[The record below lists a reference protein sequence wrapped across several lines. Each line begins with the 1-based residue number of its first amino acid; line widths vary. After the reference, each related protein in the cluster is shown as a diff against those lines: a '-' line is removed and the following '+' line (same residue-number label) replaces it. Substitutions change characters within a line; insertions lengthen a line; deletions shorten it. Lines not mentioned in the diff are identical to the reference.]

1 MPSNKKPRN
10 EDELEEQLKKAHNAL
25 SELIKE
31 GKIKGVTARK
41 DKKATV

>member
-10 EDELEEQLKKAHNAL
+10 EDELEEQLKEAHSAL
-25 SELIKE
+25 FELIKE
-31 GKIKGVTARK
+31 GKIKGVTVRK